1 MLQEAW
7 LQRQLC
13 IARVCL
19 GLHEV
24 DFEGAEPLQPAMD
37 SPGKVKDT
45 GCALHFCKGSW
56 ALCSILMSASCRC
69 LEL

>member
-1 MLQEAW
+1 MLQDAW

-24 DFEGAEPLQPAMD
+24 DFEGAEPVPPDTD
-37 SPGKVKDT
+37 SPGKVT
-45 GCALHFCKGSW
+45 GTGYALHPCIRAG
-56 ALCSILMSASCRC
+56 AVQ
-69 LEL
+69 